1 VFLVEKEPELGGNLR
16 NISWTLEDHDVKPY
30 MRSIIEKVE
39 KHPKIKVFKHATVD
53 SVEGYIGNYT
63 TTLKNGVAKVKIEHG
78 VIIVATGAQEYKP
91 TEYLHGKDSHVMT
104 QLELEKHL
112 ASGMGFGKKT
122 IVMIQCVGSR
132 EEKRPYCS
140 RICCTDA
147 IKNALKIK
155 ERHPDAELYI
165 LYRDMRTYAFRET
178 YYEKA
183 RDRGVMFIR
192 FDKDNK
198 PLVRKGKQGLEI
210 ETRDIILGEN
220 LLIHADYLILSAA
233 VIPATDNEQL
243 AKKLK
248 VPLNEDGFFLEA
260 HVKLRPVDFATEGIF
275 LAGMA
280 HSPKS
285 ITETIAQSYG
295 AAARSLTIISKHK
308 YYTDAP
314 VACVN
319 EDLCSGCGVC
329 EKICPYNAIEMVA
342 VSKDGKEGRV
352 SHVIEGVCKGCG
364 SCTAACPSGAIEQK
378 GFKREQIISMVDAAA
393 E

>member
-1 VFLVEKEPELGGNLR
+1 
-16 NISWTLEDHDVKPY
+16 
-30 MRSIIEKVE
+30 
-39 KHPKIKVFKHATVD
+39 
-53 SVEGYIGNYT
+53 
-63 TTLKNGVAKVKIEHG
+63 
-78 VIIVATGAQEYKP
+78 
-91 TEYLHGKDSHVMT
+91 MT

-112 ASGMGFGKKT
+112 ASGTGFGKKT

-132 EEKRPYCS
+132 EENRPYCS

-147 IKNALKIK
+147 IKNSLKIK
-155 ERHPDAELYI
+155 ERYPDTEIFI

-183 RDRGVMFIR
+183 REKGVLFIR
-192 FDKDNK
+192 FDKDQK
-198 PLVRKGKQGLEI
+198 PTVKKGKDGLEI
-210 ETRDIILGEN
+210 ETRDIIIGEK
-220 LLIHADYLILSAA
+220 LLIHADYLILSSAI
-233 VIPATDNEQL
+233 IPAADNEQL

-275 LAGMA
+275 LTGMA

-295 AAARSLTIISKHK
+295 AAARALTIISKDK

-314 VACVN
+314 IACVS

-352 SHVIEGVCKGCG
+352 SRVIEAVCKGCG
-364 SCTAACPSGAIEQK
+364 SCIAACPSGAIDQK

-393 E
+393 EQGK

>member
-1 VFLVEKEPELGGNLR
+1 
-16 NISWTLEDHDVKPY
+16 
-30 MRSIIEKVE
+30 KV
-39 KHPKIKVFKHATVD
+39 D
-53 SVEGYIGNYT
+53 GYIGNYT
-63 TTLKNGVAKVKIEHG
+63 TTLRNGVAKVKIEHG
-78 VIIVATGAQEYKP
+78 VIVVATGAQEYKP
-91 TEYLHGKDSHVMT
+91 NEYLYGKNNQVMT
-104 QLELEKHL
+104 QLELERHL
-112 ASGMGFGKKT
+112 SSGIGFSKKT

-132 EEKRPYCS
+132 EENRPYCS

-155 ERHPDAELYI
+155 EKNPDAEIYI

-183 RDRGVMFIR
+183 RDRGIVFIR
-192 FDKDNK
+192 YEKDHK
-198 PLVRKGKQGLEI
+198 PIVKKGKDGLEV
-210 ETRDIILGEN
+210 ETHDILLGEK
-220 LLIHADYLILSAA
+220 LLIHADYLVLSSAI
-233 VIPATDNEQL
+233 VPAPDNEQL
-243 AKKLK
+243 AQKLK

-295 AAARSLTIISKHK
+295 AASRALTIISKDK

-342 VSKDGKEGRV
+342 ISTDGKEGRV
-352 SHVIEGVCKGCG
+352 SRIIEGVCKGCG

>member
-1 VFLVEKEPELGGNLR
+1 MK
-16 NISWTLEDHDVKPY
+16 
-30 MRSIIEKVE
+30 SIIEKVQ
-39 KHPKIKVFKHATVD
+39 KHPKIKVFKKATVD
-53 SVEGYIGNYT
+53 KVDGYIGNYS
-63 TTLKNGVAKVKIEHG
+63 TTLKNGVAKVKLEHG
-78 VIIVATGAQEYKP
+78 VIIVTTGAEEYKP
-91 TEYLHGKDSHVMT
+91 IEYLYGKDSHVMT

-112 ASGMGFGKKT
+112 ASGTEFGKKT

-132 EEKRPYCS
+132 ENDRPYCS

-155 ERHPDAELYI
+155 ERFPDAEIYI
-165 LYRDMRTYAFRET
+165 LYRDIRTYGFRET

-183 RDRGVMFIR
+183 RDRGIHFIR
-192 FDKDNK
+192 FDVEKK
-198 PLVRKGKQGLEI
+198 PVVKKGKNDLEI
-210 ETRDIILGEN
+210 ETQDIILGEK
-220 LLIHADYLILSAA
+220 LLIHTDYLILSSAIVPAA
-233 VIPATDNEQL
+233 GNEEL
-243 AKKLK
+243 AQKLK
-248 VPLNEDGFFLEA
+248 VPLNEDKFFLEA

-295 AAARSLTIISKHK
+295 AAARALTIISKDK

-314 VACVN
+314 IAAVN

-342 VSKDGKEGRV
+342 VTKDGKEGRV
-352 SHVIEGVCKGCG
+352 SRIVEGVCKGCG

-378 GFKREQIISMVDAAA
+378 GFNREQIISMVDAAA